1 MTLRAD
7 AAEAERA
14 GPGSPRPPRQV
25 LADLW
30 HLAGLDPAALDH
42 AQLSGAEP
50 ALPSSFAVGTAAQCS
65 LAASALAA
73 AELRH
78 ARGQPRQMLRVDM
91 HEAAAECEGW
101 FSIDG
106 VVPPLWDPISGL
118 YPCGRGGWV
127 RLHANFRHHRDGA
140 LRLLGLAE
148 SDASTRE
155 QVRQALAHWHATDFE
170 HAASDA
176 GMVVAALRSIA
187 EWDAHPQGRA
197 DAALPLIEFERIGD
211 APPLPLPPL
220 QADEAPC
227 QGLRVLDL
235 TRVLAGP
242 VAGRTLAAHGADVM
256 LVNGPHLPNI
266 PSIAETSR
274 GKLSAQVDL
283 RGSAGRERLAA
294 LIRGS
299 RVMIQGYRPGALAAR
314 GFEPAAMAALR
325 PGLVTVSLSAYG
337 RTGPW
342 AARRGFDSL
351 VQTATGFNRA
361 EADAA
366 GGGEPRALPVQ
377 ILDHAT
383 GFLIA
388 FAAQAAL
395 LRQAREGGSW
405 HVRLAL
411 ARTGLW
417 LRSLGRVP
425 DGLAG
430 TRPAREPLLETST
443 SGFGQLVAIRH
454 SARLS
459 QTPCQWRRPSMPPG
473 SHPPQWP

>member
-1 MTLRAD
+1 MKPIVVAAD
-7 AAEAERA
+7 ADGAGAAPLLPARRA
-14 GPGSPRPPRQV
+14 

-30 HLAGLDPAALDH
+30 QLAGLNPLALDH
-42 AQLSGAEP
+42 ADLTGVEP
-50 ALPSSFAVGTAAQCS
+50 ALPSSFAVGTAAQCA

-73 AELRH
+73 AEVRH
-78 ARGQPRQMLRVDM
+78 VRGQTRQTLRVDL

-101 FSIDG
+101 FSVAG
-106 VVPPLWDPISGL
+106 VVPPLWDPVSGL

-148 SDASTRE
+148 SEASTRE
-155 QVRQALAHWHATDFE
+155 QVRQALAHWSAADFE
-170 HAASDA
+170 QAASDA
-176 GMVVAALRSIA
+176 GLVVGALRSFA
-187 EWDAHPQGRA
+187 EWDAHPQGQA
-197 DAALPLIEFERIGD
+197 DAELPLIEFERIGD
-211 APPLPLPPL
+211 APPLPLSPLRADAPPL
-220 QADEAPC
+220 
-227 QGLRVLDL
+227 QGLRVLDM

-256 LVNGPHLPNI
+256 LLNGPHLPNI

-274 GKLSAQVDL
+274 GKRSAQVDL
-283 RGSAGRERLAA
+283 RSEVGQDQLAA

-314 GFEPAAMAALR
+314 GFDPRAMAALR

-342 AARRGFDSL
+342 AERRGFDSL

-366 GGGEPRALPVQ
+366 GDGEPRALPVQ

-425 DGLAG
+425 GGLGA
-430 TRPAREPLLETST
+430 TRPTREPLLETSA
-443 SGFGQLVAIRH
+443 SGFGELIAIRH
-454 SARLS
+454 SARMS
-459 QTPCQWRRPSMPPG
+459 QTPCQWRLPSMPPG
-473 SHPPQWP
+473 SHPPRWP